1 MTKTAQ
7 SNICKAVMYVNNK
20 NLHTQKP
27 ETEDNMG
34 IYLSMLDDMNKLY
47 KNLSRI
53 NYLIQKMN
61 IEQIFPGK
69 DKGTM
74 I

>member
-7 SNICKAVMYVNNK
+7 SNICKTVMYVKDK
-20 NLHTQKP
+20 NLHIQKP
-27 ETEDNMG
+27 ETEDNMS

-47 KNLSRI
+47 KNLNRI
-53 NYLIQKMN
+53 NYLIQKRN
-61 IEQIFPGK
+61 IEQNFSKK
-69 DKGTM
+69 DKGAM

>member
-7 SNICKAVMYVNNK
+7 SNICKTVMHVNDR

-53 NYLIQKMN
+53 NYLIQKKN
-61 IEQIFPGK
+61 IEQIFSGK